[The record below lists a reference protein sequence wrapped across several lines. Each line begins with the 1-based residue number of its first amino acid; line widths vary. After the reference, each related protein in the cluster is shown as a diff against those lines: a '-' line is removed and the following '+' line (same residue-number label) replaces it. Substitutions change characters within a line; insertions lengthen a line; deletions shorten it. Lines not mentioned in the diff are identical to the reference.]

1 MTVSVVLVS
10 AGKGTRLGA
19 SVPKAVVSVAG
30 KTLLELSLM
39 HISEFKPDQLI
50 VVAPDGLVPE
60 FERLTAKFFSDFK
73 VVVGGIK
80 NSSLVSS
87 ASMTEDAFF
96 KIRISSESLIMRAL

>member
-50 VVAPDGLVPE
+50 VELVAQQREEVPARVRRLAVSRLLFSLHRRF
-60 FERLTAKFFSDFK
+60 FERQHLFS
-73 VVVGGIK
+73 
-80 NSSLVSS
+80 L
-87 ASMTEDAFF
+87 
-96 KIRISSESLIMRAL
+96 